1 MNYPIAGTCTCPQ
14 ASLLFIRELI
24 SNSAK
29 FEYSGH
35 KGTHWHKITGRL
47 CPHDVHSQNIH
58 SQSVNARNDSDIVSP
73 KLPYS
78 VTVAIC
84 YNCLALMCG
93 VRQLG
98 NIPASPCCHGSINQ
112 HSLTHIPQAPEQLCI
127 LVLWRCSASIRYCN
141 TSFSVQWQKYDWGG
155 WRERRERLWSSRLS
169 VRSVCVR
176 RSRTGGAKAQFLT
189 FKG

>member
-58 SQSVNARNDSDIVSP
+58 SQSVYARNVIDIVSP

-112 HSLTHIPQAPEQLCI
+112 HSLTHTYHRLQSNYVYLCYGDVQPLYVIAIP
-127 LVLWRCSASIRYCN
+127 V
-141 TSFSVQWQKYDWGG
+141 
-155 WRERRERLWSSRLS
+155 
-169 VRSVCVR
+169 SVCNGR
-176 RSRTGGAKAQFLT
+176 NMIGGAGV
-189 FKG
+189 KGARGCEAADYPCEASACEAPPGNMTYKG